1 MGSLTWE
8 IENTEYH
15 RKDFLQLNST
25 LRLIY
30 YEIWNF
36 PDISTLS
43 KFIFQSV
50 SSINILKFTNEEKKS
65 PGSSHGFEN
74 PPSLGF
80 CFRGLIPR
88 GSKPEGNIKRRLIT
102 IAGVNYR
109 KKHFRGRET
118 II

>member
-1 MGSLTWE
+1 MRKKNLPV
-8 IENTEYH
+8 H
-15 RKDFLQLNST
+15 RTVSKNS
-25 LRLIY
+25 
-30 YEIWNF
+30 
-36 PDISTLS
+36 P
-43 KFIFQSV
+43 
-50 SSINILKFTNEEKKS
+50 
-65 PGSSHGFEN
+65 
-74 PPSLGF
+74 LGF